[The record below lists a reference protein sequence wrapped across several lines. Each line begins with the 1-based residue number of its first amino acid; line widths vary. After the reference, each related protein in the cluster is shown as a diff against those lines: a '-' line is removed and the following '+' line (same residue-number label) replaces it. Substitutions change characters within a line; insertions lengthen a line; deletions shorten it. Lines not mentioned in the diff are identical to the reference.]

1 MLNCGCVGLSGL
13 SSFNNDKGVSY
24 SVHEADLIFCFSES
38 AALEVAASSTPHK
51 SSMLIT
57 PKVLKRVRYLCWT
70 FLLVCSLPTICRA
83 QSLDIS
89 SPAPISTNEVTGTI
103 AARDLGDS
111 RLTDHYYAFTGTPG
125 DVLLTI
131 KSTNL
136 NGDVDVFTAGSLRPL
151 LKITIY
157 AESSVPVTKGIYL
170 RKRENLILRVEARS
184 PNDDEGT
191 YSIRLGGSFELI
203 ARDSVEATRKPSD
216 VSLPAV
222 SNAPLAASTAK
233 KGRRVSSVGARIAEP
248 PPVEVAAAPT
258 PEPTPAN
265 TPADTPAE
273 SPADATPA
281 KVASEKTGEPE
292 ATRPTARRGRG
303 RTPSR
308 RARPA
313 SEPLKSKQTAEAN
326 PPTDTEKP
334 SETTEPEAK
343 PARPVARSG
352 RRGTSR
358 ANPPPEPEPPTGPRL
373 LIELQDGTRVERFM
387 STIRRVTVENNQI
400 VVVGKDGQVERVRMV
415 NVIRMSIEP

>member
-1 MLNCGCVGLSGL
+1 
-13 SSFNNDKGVSY
+13 
-24 SVHEADLIFCFSES
+24 
-38 AALEVAASSTPHK
+38 
-51 SSMLIT
+51 MLIT
-57 PKVLKRVRYLCWT
+57 QKVLKRARYICWAI
-70 FLLVCSLPTICRA
+70 LLVSSLATICRA

-89 SPAPISTNEVTGTI
+89 SPAPISTNEVVGTI

-125 DVLLTI
+125 DVLITV

-151 LKITIY
+151 LKITVY
-157 AESSVPVTKGIYL
+157 AESSLPVTKGIYL

-191 YSIRLGGSFELI
+191 YNIRLGGSFETV
-203 ARDSVEATRKPSD
+203 ARDSLGETNNP
-216 VSLPAV
+216 PAV
-222 SNAPLAASTAK
+222 SPSAVSTVPGAK

-248 PPVEVAAAPT
+248 PPAEVAAAPT
-258 PEPTPAN
+258 PEPTPAD
-265 TPADTPAE
+265 TPAVSPAESPAE
-273 SPADATPA
+273 SPADSPPV
-281 KVASEKTGEPE
+281 KVAGEKTSEPE
-292 ATRPTARRGRG
+292 TTRPATRRGRS

-326 PPTDTEKP
+326 SPTDTEKP
-334 SETTEPEAK
+334 SEATEPEAK
-343 PARPVARSG
+343 PAGPVARSG
-352 RRGTSR
+352 RRGRSR
-358 ANPPPEPEPPTGPRL
+358 VNPPPEPEPPTGPRL

-387 STIRRVTVENNQI
+387 STIRRVTIENNQI
-400 VVVGKDGQVERVRMV
+400 VVVGKDGQIERVRMV